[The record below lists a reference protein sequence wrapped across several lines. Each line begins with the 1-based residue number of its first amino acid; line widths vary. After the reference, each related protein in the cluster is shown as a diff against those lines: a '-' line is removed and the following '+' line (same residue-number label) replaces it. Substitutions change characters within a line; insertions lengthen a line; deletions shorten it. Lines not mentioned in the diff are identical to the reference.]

1 MRDIHKQRIIQTAIR
16 EYKESVLFGFSSSTP
31 HAINMMEEALH
42 MCRPYNVL
50 GISVLEN
57 TLKEAK
63 KKYEKE
69 LSGTDRLDVCF
80 PYRQMRRK
88 WKGDNSS
95 RLDYRT
101 LVRWQIPSRQKCR
114 PDEKSYTC
122 GDLHPEKLENI
133 L

>member
-16 EYKESVLFGFSSSTP
+16 EYKESVLFGFSSSAP

-63 KKYEKE
+63 KKYEKDFRF
-69 LSGTDRLDVCF
+69 LLVIPFVANTNSPCFQKSFDFLCLMNLDF
-80 PYRQMRRK
+80 
-88 WKGDNSS
+88 
-95 RLDYRT
+95 L
-101 LVRWQIPSRQKCR
+101 
-114 PDEKSYTC
+114 
-122 GDLHPEKLENI
+122 
-133 L
+133 

>member
-16 EYKESVLFGFSSSTP
+16 EYKESVLFGFSSSAP
-31 HAINMMEEALH
+31 HAINMMEETLH

-69 LSGTDRLDVCF
+69 LSGTDKLDV
-80 PYRQMRRK
+80 
-88 WKGDNSS
+88 
-95 RLDYRT
+95 
-101 LVRWQIPSRQKCR
+101 
-114 PDEKSYTC
+114 
-122 GDLHPEKLENI
+122 
-133 L
+133 

>member
-16 EYKESVLFGFSSSTP
+16 EYKESVLFGFSPSAP

-57 TLKEAK
+57 SLKADVSKFDEAEMLIKEAK

-69 LSGTDRLDVCF
+69 LSGTDKLDV
-80 PYRQMRRK
+80 
-88 WKGDNSS
+88 
-95 RLDYRT
+95 
-101 LVRWQIPSRQKCR
+101 
-114 PDEKSYTC
+114 
-122 GDLHPEKLENI
+122 
-133 L
+133 